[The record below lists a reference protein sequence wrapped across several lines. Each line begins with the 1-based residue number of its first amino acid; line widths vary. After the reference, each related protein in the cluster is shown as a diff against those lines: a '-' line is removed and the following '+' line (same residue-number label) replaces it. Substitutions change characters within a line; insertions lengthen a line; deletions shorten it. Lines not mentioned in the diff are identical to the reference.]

1 MDLVS
6 TTVSPPLVKIRNQ
19 AMVVAIRDK
28 VTGRGRAT
36 ANPLARDLVRVT
48 APSMEEIRDKAMKT
62 SRNKNTVMF
71 GQNHPPM
78 KMLHDK
84 VPAITRD
91 RAMLRTTNRVM
102 EAIQFKVMVRV
113 LDQAMVSL

>member
-1 MDLVS
+1 
-6 TTVSPPLVKIRNQ
+6 
-19 AMVVAIRDK
+19 MVVAIRDK

-71 GQNHPPM
+71 QNHPAM
-78 KMLHDK
+78 EMLHDK

-91 RAMLRTTNRVM
+91 RAMLMTTNRVM